1 MTDRWHVVLQT
12 LKARFD
18 AEARTEELA
27 EFLSREG
34 FDRRQSGE
42 IVARFRA
49 ETGRRALLSNPTP
62 GQPPLRVLGPHE
74 WGRFTPEAWG
84 RLLALSAGGLLSP
97 HDFERLIDRALEQGD
112 GRVDLAAVRAIL
124 EGIGLADPAGDT
136 APLTIH

>member
-1 MTDRWHVVLQT
+1 MTDRWHVLLQT
-12 LKARFD
+12 LKARFH

-27 EFLSREG
+27 AFLSREG
-34 FDRRQSGE
+34 FDRRQIGE

-49 ETGRRALLSNPTP
+49 ETERRATLVEPMP
-62 GQPPLRVLGPHE
+62 GQPSVRVLGPHE

-84 RLLALSAGGLLSP
+84 RLLALNAGGFLSP

-124 EGIGLADPAGDT
+124 EGIGLADPTSDA

>member
-1 MTDRWHVVLQT
+1 MTDRWHAVLQT
-12 LKARFD
+12 LRARFD

-34 FDRRQSGE
+34 FDRRQIGE

-49 ETGRRALLSNPTP
+49 ESTRGALRAEPLSD
-62 GQPPLRVLGPHE
+62 QPPLRVLGPHE

-84 RLLALSAGGLLSP
+84 RLLALNAGGLLSP

-112 GRVDLAAVRAIL
+112 GRVDLAAVRVIL
-124 EGIGLADPAGDT
+124 EGVGLADPAGDA